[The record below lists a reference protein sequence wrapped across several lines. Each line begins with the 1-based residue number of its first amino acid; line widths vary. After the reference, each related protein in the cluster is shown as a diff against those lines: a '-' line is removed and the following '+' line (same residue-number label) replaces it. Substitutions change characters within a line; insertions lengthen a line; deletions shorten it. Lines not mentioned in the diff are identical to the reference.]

1 MRKYLFLF
9 MIFIIAGQVVL
20 AIEASGDYNINA
32 SATWYD
38 GDYRTDFNDIL
49 NIDLYLLE
57 IAGSELQYSFTVTDP
72 LLDLLEDRNPSYLT
86 RKLYLRHRFDD
97 FLLTVGRQPVSW
109 SFGSL
114 LNPVDFTPGSVIA
127 DRESSGKYTD
137 ALELYVPLNWNS
149 GFSIVTSYPGGFST
163 DFNKMKFGVRG
174 RFGVEGYDLTVNYVQ
189 EPHSLRNPFFPR
201 ERVGLTIK
209 GDLKDMGI
217 YAAFGHYFDE
227 ILDSSNSFLLGIDY
241 SYELS
246 YQTRLAMQLEYL
258 GLGSNRLI
266 PVLEPFYFMNGKGDR
281 LDLLCASL
289 GYPLDDFSSITLMTM
304 LNLDGS
310 RIYISPIY
318 RNTLANNIDFT
329 LSGQFFS
336 GGEDG
341 FTALSTGFSYSF

>member
-1 MRKYLFLF
+1 

-318 RNTLANNIDFT
+318 RNTLWPIT
-329 LSGQFFS
+329 LISLSVGSFS
-336 GGEDG
+336 PVGRM
-341 FTALSTGFSYSF
+341 ALRH